1 LFRIKTVIPGSP
13 AAEIGLQP
21 SDLIE
26 QVNGIPAIQWT
37 LETLDEAFSEP
48 GRTFDLVVSSQSG
61 SKRSVKFL
69 TRTLI

>member
-1 LFRIKTVIPGSP
+1 
-13 AAEIGLQP
+13 LQP

-26 QVNGIPAIQWT
+26 QVNGVPAKQWT

-48 GRTFDLVVSSQSG
+48 GRTFDLVVSSQNG
-61 SKRSVKFL
+61 RKRSVKLL